1 MGNLTRLQPIP
12 FPGLKSD
19 EVGGMA
25 VGVVGRTG
33 TNRGLASVAVTVV
46 CLVTSGFLSSPLS
59 ADTRDPID
67 AGPHDVVDMTPDTPP
82 SWSFRYL
89 GAPVIALFRGTDY
102 VYAPRRVGI
111 ETTPA
116 DGYLDLFYV
125 RSGFQKRFE
134 QSESPVTVILPSRL
148 EAGPRDA
155 FTVRAFA
162 DGYRPK
168 SVTIRLADRFGDVK
182 IDLEP
187 LPNRLEVVSHRYFA
201 GRSSIDLL
209 TPEALTFRVQQA
221 EDGYALILN
230 ETSLGDSARASV
242 ESIRSPL
249 IEEAYSQQ
257 LGSDLMI
264 KLVLV
269 DPSSRDS
276 VEVRS
281 RQGYDAPR
289 DLHEFSLDLMPAESG
304 ATSIATALDALAALS
319 TKDVTG
325 CRMEFD
331 DALRAELDA
340 GDLSRALRP
349 RGAFTDRYLR
359 AAMRR
364 LGEVSV
370 DGVVDFVDGTQLRP
384 EDAIELEMAIANAAT
399 AKGYLALLDAFVARL
414 EADAG
419 NRTTALQTLLAP
431 ESPTNRFESH
441 LKRARDVAGE
451 CDARM

>member
-1 MGNLTRLQPIP
+1 
-12 FPGLKSD
+12 
-19 EVGGMA
+19 MA
-25 VGVVGRTG
+25 VGVVDRPGASRV
-33 TNRGLASVAVTVV
+33 LASSAVAVLW
-46 CLVTSGFLSSPLS
+46 LVMAVLPPGSIS
-59 ADTRDPID
+59 ADSGDPLD
-67 AGPHDVVDMTPDTPP
+67 AAPGDVVDMTPDKPP

-89 GAPVIALFRGTDY
+89 GAPVVALFRGPDY
-102 VYAPRRVGI
+102 VYAPRHVDI

-116 DGYLDLFYV
+116 DGFLDLFYV

-134 QSESPVTVILPSRL
+134 QAESPVTVILPSRL

-168 SVTIRLADRFGDVK
+168 SVTIRLADRLGDVK
-182 IDLEP
+182 IDLDP

-230 ETSLGDSARASV
+230 ETAQSDAARDSVAA
-242 ESIRSPL
+242 IRSPL
-249 IEEAYSQQ
+249 IEEAYTQQ

-269 DPSSRDS
+269 DPTLREE

-289 DLHEFSLDLMPAESG
+289 DLHEFSLDLMPVDSG
-304 ATSIATALDALAALS
+304 TSSVADALDALAALS
-319 TKDVTG
+319 TADVIG
-325 CRMEFD
+325 CRLEFD
-331 DALRAELDA
+331 DALRHELDA
-340 GDLSRALRP
+340 GDLARALRP

-370 DGVVDFVDGTQLRP
+370 DGVVDFVDGAQLRP
-384 EDAIELEMAIANAAT
+384 ENAIELEMAIANAAT

-414 EADAG
+414 EADPV
-419 NRTTALQTLLAP
+419 NRLTALQSLLAP
-431 ESPTNRFESH
+431 EWPADRFGSLLDRVRQRET
-441 LKRARDVAGE
+441 E
-451 CDARM
+451 CDART